1 LGAFPDEP
9 ESVENL
15 LLLADD
21 ADEEV
26 RDWATFGLG
35 TLGARD
41 SPEIRQALFRRLS
54 DGHDDVRQ
62 EAMAG
67 LAKRGDQRVLPFL
80 IQTLESPPVSD
91 CIIEAAYQM
100 LGMDSDRE
108 DWGTD
113 EYIAALRARFNC

>member
-1 LGAFPDEP
+1 M
-9 ESVENL
+9 
-15 LLLADD
+15 DD
-21 ADEEV
+21 ADQEV

-35 TLGARD
+35 TLGESD
-41 SPEIRQALFRRLS
+41 SPEIREALFHRLS
-54 DGHDDVRQ
+54 DGNDDVRQ

-67 LAKRGDQRVLPFL
+67 LAKRGDQRVLPLL
-80 IQTLESPPVSD
+80 IQTLEDPPVSD